1 VGRAGRFI
9 PVSAMPRCRLLV
21 TMTAVLTLA
30 RVVVTQARR
39 PIVAHLDAGGHF
51 AMLDGETEQ
60 SVPSPIPADQVK
72 SFGVSHNEPPPPAPA
87 PAGVAVSGAGTAA
100 AGEALPV

>member
-1 VGRAGRFI
+1 MGRAGRFI

-39 PIVAHLDAGGHF
+39 PIVAHLDAGEHF
-51 AMLDGETEQ
+51 AMLDGETGQ

-72 SFGVSHNEPPPPAPA
+72 SFGGSHNEPRRPRQHPLESQTAGPARLRRARPC
-87 PAGVAVSGAGTAA
+87 PF
-100 AGEALPV
+100 